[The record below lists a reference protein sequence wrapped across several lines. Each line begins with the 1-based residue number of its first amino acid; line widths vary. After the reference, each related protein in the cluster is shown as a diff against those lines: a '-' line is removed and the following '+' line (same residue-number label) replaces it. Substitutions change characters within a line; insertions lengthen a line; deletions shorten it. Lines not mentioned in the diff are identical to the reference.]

1 MPPTT
6 FYLEQYTRLPLPPK
20 GDHLAGKNVII
31 TGTNPGGEPRNDWQW
46 PWFLWADAPA
56 STARW
61 IGSGID
67 RGSGLGYEAALQL
80 AELKPKTL
88 VLTVRD
94 PAKNPDL
101 ADKIKAKYPDLDV
114 RVWALELSSYASIKA
129 FAKKAETELGT
140 LDLLLNN
147 AGCVYASRGS
157 WCAGSNHL

>member
-1 MPPTT
+1 MSSDT
-6 FYLEQYTRLPLPPK
+6 
-20 GDHLAGKNVII
+20 DC
-31 TGTNPGGEPRNDWQW
+31 D
-46 PWFLWADAPA
+46 
-56 STARW
+56 
-61 IGSGID
+61 
-67 RGSGLGYEAALQL
+67 SGLGFEAALQL

-129 FAKKAETELGT
+129 FAKKAEAELNT

-147 AGCVYASRGS
+147 AGCVETGS
-157 WCAGSNHL
+157 SVCRADSHRDE